1 MRHAPSDL
9 PTGTRLQRVE
19 GTGLIHVKHDGTAS
33 RLSRLHQEGAAK
45 IRLPHR
51 TSPALEAIL
60 INTAGGLTGGDR
72 ISWSVEAD
80 AGASVVVTTQA
91 CEKLYRASYGH
102 AEATC
107 SIKAGAGAHVAW
119 LPQETIAYNGSA
131 FSRRL
136 DVDLHGDA
144 SAMILEATMFG
155 RKAMGEAVTHARFRD
170 RWRVRCDGR
179 LIHAEHFCIG
189 PDVAHQLERTAVTG
203 GGAAVATL
211 LMVGADCEER
221 LDAVRDVIGDA
232 GSASAWSVSGT
243 GKLLARLVAV
253 DSYSLRARLVPL
265 LMMLNGQA
273 GLPKTWSI

>member
-1 MRHAPSDL
+1 MRYAPSDL

-19 GTGLIHVKHDGTAS
+19 GTGLIHVKHDGTSS

-51 TSPALEAIL
+51 TSDALEAIL

-72 ISWSVEAD
+72 IAWNVEAD

-102 AEATC
+102 AEAAC

-131 FSRRL
+131 FFRRL

-144 SAMILEATMFG
+144 SALILEATMFG
-155 RKAMGEAVTHARFRD
+155 RKAMGETVTNARFRD
-170 RWRVRCDGR
+170 RWRVRRDGR
-179 LIHAEHFCIG
+179 LIHAEDFCIG

-203 GGAAVATL
+203 GSAAVATL
-211 LMVGADCEER
+211 LMVGPDCEER

-273 GLPKTWSI
+273 GLPKTWSL